1 MGNIGHLSSLETW
14 GGEITT
20 VSITT
25 AAVMA
30 IFPKVAGIFAAAFT
44 PLTEASKKNSKIWN
58 QK

>member
-14 GGEITT
+14 GEITT

-30 IFPKVAGIFAAAFT
+30 IFPKVAGILLQHL
-44 PLTEASKKNSKIWN
+44 PH
-58 QK
+58 